1 MALTR
6 PFIRPLPFSFQRPLD
21 VKRTSNSYAL
31 DVERSAIE
39 ANGGV
44 SNRVLNGHDGHT
56 RGIISHPME
65 VKEVEKDSRFRI
77 GRKNHED
84 LLQNNG
90 IYLFINE
97 RGQQVRMSA
106 IQADSLVRYKWMQDV
121 RKNGVSY
128 EHGFIFKSDV
138 FR

>member
-1 MALTR
+1 
-6 PFIRPLPFSFQRPLD
+6 
-21 VKRTSNSYAL
+21 
-31 DVERSAIE
+31 
-39 ANGGV
+39 
-44 SNRVLNGHDGHT
+44 
-56 RGIISHPME
+56 ME

-77 GRKNHED
+77 SRKNHED
-84 LLQNNG
+84 LLRNNG

-106 IQADSLVRYKWMQDV
+106 AQADSLVRYKWMQDL

-128 EHGFIFKSDV
+128 EHGFIMKVDV